1 MRVPS
6 HSSTGGQP
14 QRTQDTNHQQ
24 RRGASKLS
32 SSAGAASPK
41 AAAIMLITA
50 SSAAVAGPY
59 SSGLS
64 NLTSGAIDP
73 AIPGFTGPLGD
84 GVSEA
89 PNVVNPAFVGW
100 ATSVVSYVPAPG
112 VDAMWRD
119 PQRALGPVSGD
130 NFDVVSLGELNSSQ
144 IAAGTAAGQ
153 ITLSFASGI
162 RNAPGPDFAIFEN
175 ALGSDNF
182 TFAELAYVEVS
193 SDGVNFARFTSTS
206 LTPAAVG
213 AYGSIDP
220 TDVHNLAGKH
230 VNAYSQSWGTPFDL
244 ADLCGDPLVVSG
256 LVNLNGIRQVRLIDI
271 PGDGSFRDASGRPI
285 YDAWPTFGSGGFD
298 LEAIGVTSAWLGGDA
313 TLDGRVDVR
322 DLYVLA
328 RHWALSGPSLGFT
341 DGDFDLN
348 GTVNDADLGILAQ
361 NWSADAAAMPSFDA
375 VRVPEPTLVR
385 WLGWVWLIASRR
397 ARAAV
402 AAATLAVALSFS
414 GTRAAADVVTV
425 DFADKSLPPNSFYN
439 GSDLAGGFTSGGA
452 HFWNNYNPQFQS
464 WIGFAY
470 SNVNNTT
477 TPGFTNQYAAITGSG
492 VGGAGIYA
500 VGFDAGLPPTVTLP
514 FPTSVSGV
522 FVTNTTYSYLAI
534 RDGNDGFGIVR
545 QFGDDPSQPGAGNQG
560 HPDWYRLTITGRDAS
575 DAVTGSIEFYLA
587 DYRFA
592 DNADDYVVGDWRWVD
607 LTGLGWNVKSLE
619 FSVASSDVGQ
629 FGINTPTYFAL
640 DNLVYVPEP
649 TACVVIGVVAWC
661 AVRRRGREDQHA
673 IRS

>member
-1 MRVPS
+1 MSR
-6 HSSTGGQP
+6 TAGGAR
-14 QRTQDTNHQQ
+14 RT
-24 RRGASKLS
+24 
-32 SSAGAASPK
+32 
-41 AAAIMLITA
+41 AAATMLITA
-50 SSAAVAGPY
+50 SSAAFAGPY

-64 NLTSGAIDP
+64 NLTPGAPDP

-84 GVSEA
+84 GVSES

-100 ATSVVSYVPAPG
+100 ATSVVAYLPAPG

-119 PQRALGPVSGD
+119 PRRALGPVSGD

-175 ALGSDNF
+175 SLGSDNF
-182 TFAELAYVEVS
+182 TFAELAHVEVS
-193 SDGVNFARFTSTS
+193 SDGVHFARFASTS

-213 AYGSIDP
+213 PYGSIDP

-244 ADLCGDPLVVSG
+244 ADLASDPLVVSG
-256 LVNLNGIRQVRLIDI
+256 LVNLNGVREVRLIDI
-271 PGDGSFRDASGRPI
+271 PGDGSFPDASGRPI

-298 LEAIGVTSAWLGGDA
+298 LEAIGVISAWLGGDA
-313 TLDGRVDVR
+313 TLDGRVDAR

-328 RHWALSGPSLGFT
+328 SHWGQSGLSRGFA

-348 GTVNDADLGILAQ
+348 GAVNAADLAILAE
-361 NWSADAAAMPSFDA
+361 NWSSDSASPPSLSQLS
-375 VRVPEPTLVR
+375 VPEPSSVS
-385 WLGWVWLIASRR
+385 WLGSLALLARRR
-397 ARAAV
+397 AAAL
-402 AAATLAVALSFS
+402 AAALAMALLLAR
-414 GTRAAADVVTV
+414 GTATADVVTV
-425 DFADKSLPPNSFYN
+425 DFSDKALPANSFYN

-452 HFWNNYNPQFQS
+452 HFWNNYNTQFQS

-492 VGGAGIYA
+492 VGGAGVYA
-500 VGFDAGLPPTVTLP
+500 VGFDVGLPPTVTLP
-514 FPTSVSGV
+514 FPTSVSGL
-522 FVTNTTYSYLAI
+522 FVTNTTYTYLAI

-560 HPDWYRLTITGRDAS
+560 HPDWYKLTIIGRDAS
-575 DAVTGSIEFYLA
+575 SAITGSIEFYLA

-592 DNADDYVVGDWRWVD
+592 DNADDYVVSDWRWVD
-607 LTGLGWNVKSLE
+607 LTGLGSSVKTLE
-619 FSVASSDVGQ
+619 FSVASSDVGP

-649 TACVVIGVVAWC
+649 TTWAMIGVVVWC
-661 AVRRRGREDQHA
+661 VGRGRAREDRHA
-673 IRS
+673 SQS